1 MEGMDLKEKGT
12 LVIVGTGITVAG
24 QLTTIAK
31 NHIKQADIVYAAIP
45 NEPGIAFIR
54 SLNANTH
61 TLTDLYQLGKSRLK
75 TYQEMIDRIVGAV
88 EAGNKVCAAFYGH
101 PGVFVDPTHK
111 AMAYLKE
118 KGYSVKMEPGISA
131 EDCLYADLG
140 IDPAAYGCQSYE
152 ATQFLFRR
160 YTLDPYMTQIIWQI
174 FAAGDHHL
182 VSSNDINNSIALGL
196 LVDKLLRYY
205 PASHQVII
213 YEARISA
220 LFDTRI
226 ETLSIDKLADA
237 KFSAVSTLVIPSIRL
252 PEYDTEILNSL
263 GIDAQLLKQKSQLTE
278 IGC

>member
-1 MEGMDLKEKGT
+1 
-12 LVIVGTGITVAG
+12 
-24 QLTTIAK
+24 
-31 NHIKQADIVYAAIP
+31 
-45 NEPGIAFIR
+45 
-54 SLNANTH
+54 
-61 TLTDLYQLGKSRLK
+61 
-75 TYQEMIDRIVGAV
+75 MIDRIVGAV

-111 AMAYLKE
+111 ALAYLKE
-118 KGYSVKMEPGISA
+118 KGYPVKMEPGISA

-182 VSSNDINNSIALGL
+182 VSSNDLNNSIALGL

-226 ETLSIDKLADA
+226 ETLSIDKLAGA
-237 KFSAVSTLVIPSIRL
+237 KFSAVSTLVIPSIGL
-252 PEYDTEILNSL
+252 PEYDNKILNSL
-263 GIDAQLLKQKSQLTE
+263 GIDPQMLKQKTLVD
-278 IGC
+278 

>member
-1 MEGMDLKEKGT
+1 MEAMDLKEKGT

-31 NHIKQADIVYAAIP
+31 NHIKQADIVYAAVP

-75 TYQEMIDRIVGAV
+75 TYQEMIDRILVAV

-111 AMAYLKE
+111 AMTYLKD

-131 EDCLYADLG
+131 EDCLFADLG

-174 FAAGDHHL
+174 FTAGDHRL
-182 VSSNDINNSIALGL
+182 VSSHDIKNSHALSL
-196 LVDKLLRYY
+196 LVDKLLEYY
-205 PASHQVII
+205 PASHQAII
-213 YEARISA
+213 YEARISP
-220 LFDTRI
+220 LFNARI
-226 ETLSIDKLADA
+226 ETVSINKIASA
-237 KFSAVSTLVIPSIRL
+237 KFTGISTLVIPSLGL
-252 PEYDTEILNSL
+252 PQYDNEVLNSL
-263 GIDAQLLKQKSQLTE
+263 GIDAEVLKQ
-278 IGC
+278 IG